1 VGNTEA
7 AVDLARVRREITQA
21 QGYFPNIVSYMADDG
36 RPYVR
41 LLLQTSQMVVYTLAI
56 YFPDTYPNAMPTV
69 YVRNPAL
76 VSGVVHQYKAGNICY
91 LLSTMWNPGR
101 HTLTFVI
108 EHAAKWLSKYEV
120 WRATGRWPG
129 AEILH

>member
-1 VGNTEA
+1 MGNMEA
-7 AVDLARVRREITQA
+7 AVDLIRVRKEIAQA
-21 QGYFPNIVSYMADDG
+21 QSYFPNIISYMADDG

-41 LLLQTSQMVVYTLAI
+41 VLLQTSQMNIYKVAI

-69 YVRNPAL
+69 YVTSPAL
-76 VSGVVHQYKAGNICY
+76 VSGTVHRYNAGNICY
-91 LLSTMWNPGR
+91 LFAGMWNPGR
-101 HTLTFVI
+101 HTLTFVV